1 MKKYDAIVGVFLLE
15 AAEAREL
22 MESGSYYYE
31 DGGRVLHFDAFCRG
45 ARELHGT
52 WLVMLGFGELSYACV
67 TREVYGQLTNG
78 GERGE

>member
-22 MESGSYYYE
+22 MESGSYYFSE
-31 DGGRVLHFDAFCRG
+31 CGRVLHFDAFCRG

-52 WLVMLGFGELSYACV
+52 ELVMLGFGELSYACV
-67 TREVYGQLTNG
+67 TREVFEQVNKNN
-78 GERGE
+78 